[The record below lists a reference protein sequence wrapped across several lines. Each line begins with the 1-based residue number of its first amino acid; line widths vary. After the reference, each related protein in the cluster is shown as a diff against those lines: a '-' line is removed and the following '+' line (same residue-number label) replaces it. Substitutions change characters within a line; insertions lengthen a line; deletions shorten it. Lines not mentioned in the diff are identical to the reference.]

1 MSVGSANNDVLAVDG
16 VRALC
21 SLSLVALHTALL
33 ASTLMPFTTPF
44 TKSAPYV
51 FAAGGGCQV
60 DVLLLLSGF
69 LTARRLMQGSKDTLA
84 QSLLRRAAR
93 LWPALVVLVAA
104 QQVLGDDQTPNRL
117 HIPQILMFVNNL
129 FDVRVY
135 GTLTCTVAWSVCVDM
150 HVTAVIHA
158 VWHMCRAQTRTATAA
173 FLLLFG
179 ASFAVR
185 FALQD
190 PNRYSLIRLGDHVHM
205 GSTLTRSCLRW
216 LKQTY
221 NLSVDVGVPSQNNLD
236 VAYAGVSDIADSA
249 HAYLNRLY
257 FPSHA
262 RFGPA
267 MLGAAL
273 ALGTARSP
281 QLTSKH
287 YDAPS
292 RRRGILC
299 WVLRLLALLLQF
311 ACFGV
316 IVGVLV
322 PPPSDGPP
330 PPPEA
335 HAGVTTALRNTF
347 ALASGVLLVSAEAP
361 PCSAM
366 YNPLTRGILRWRVWR
381 VVSKASYM
389 LNMCHFRIIMEL
401 AFRDQWPLR
410 SRLVAVAARGNA
422 WPVVLELYLGALLV
436 SLMVAHFF
444 HAFVE
449 PASRR
454 ALERV
459 LMLSASSTA
468 MKEKKAQ

>member
-1 MSVGSANNDVLAVDG
+1 
-16 VRALC
+16 
-21 SLSLVALHTALL
+21 
-33 ASTLMPFTTPF
+33 
-44 TKSAPYV
+44 
-51 FAAGGGCQV
+51 
-60 DVLLLLSGF
+60 
-69 LTARRLMQGSKDTLA
+69 
-84 QSLLRRAAR
+84 
-93 LWPALVVLVAA
+93 
-104 QQVLGDDQTPNRL
+104 
-117 HIPQILMFVNNL
+117 
-129 FDVRVY
+129 
-135 GTLTCTVAWSVCVDM
+135 
-150 HVTAVIHA
+150 
-158 VWHMCRAQTRTATAA
+158 
-173 FLLLFG
+173 
-179 ASFAVR
+179 
-185 FALQD
+185 
-190 PNRYSLIRLGDHVHM
+190 
-205 GSTLTRSCLRW
+205 
-216 LKQTY
+216 
-221 NLSVDVGVPSQNNLD
+221 
-236 VAYAGVSDIADSA
+236 
-249 HAYLNRLY
+249 
-257 FPSHA
+257 
-262 RFGPA
+262 

-287 YDAPS
+287 DDAPS
-292 RRRGILC
+292 RRRGILF

-347 ALASGVLLVSAEAP
+347 ALAAGVLLVSAEAP
-361 PCSAM
+361 LGSAM

-410 SRLVAVAARGNA
+410 SRLVAAAARGNA

-459 LMLSASSTA
+459 LMSTASSTA